1 MSFLFNT
8 AWALRHCRKRLF
20 ESILI
25 VFVIGLGV
33 AVIVSILTVILLVQS
48 QMQSVYNYEWI
59 RTFRV
64 YSAASFSRTTG
75 QEPILSIVQERPQE
89 PLQVSL
95 SELKDL
101 ERSLPTGMYVFAEQ
115 TMSFPSRLLPKP
127 AEEADETL
135 GSYYETIGPASMSS
149 QGTTRV
155 ITTRSMAVSEES
167 IVIVEV
173 QPDVDG
179 TEPLDAEAEA
189 VETEQQEADALV
201 QLKSMTLDQYIT
213 MREQYEYINMVGTTI
228 SYFDFKQYRIAKGNL
243 FVEAD
248 IANGSRVMVLSDQL
262 ANRIFP
268 DQDPIGQHI
277 PIEIFGMEQ
286 NVLYTVIGVLAPFEE
301 NESFSISMAFGE
313 YPAFV
318 PITAMPSS
326 WTAGAD
332 QETLLDNF
340 VIGVEDGIDLAE
352 ASEIIQ
358 AEIRQRYGDLGIV
371 DNSYLV
377 LTEQNNS
384 SYSLYIIIAIFASL
398 GLVIAAINI
407 LNLMLARVLRRTKSI
422 GLAMALGSA
431 KSTVFGQFLLEAVIL
446 GLTGAVVGIGLSFA
460 LVKGI
465 ISKLILTEISF
476 GITSIAAGCGLGLLV
491 SLLFGVYPAYQG
503 AAIDPVDA
511 LRTE

>member
-1 MSFLFNT
+1 
-8 AWALRHCRKRLF
+8 
-20 ESILI
+20 
-25 VFVIGLGV
+25 
-33 AVIVSILTVILLVQS
+33 
-48 QMQSVYNYEWI
+48 
-59 RTFRV
+59 
-64 YSAASFSRTTG
+64 
-75 QEPILSIVQERPQE
+75 
-89 PLQVSL
+89 
-95 SELKDL
+95 
-101 ERSLPTGMYVFAEQ
+101 
-115 TMSFPSRLLPKP
+115 
-127 AEEADETL
+127 
-135 GSYYETIGPASMSS
+135 
-149 QGTTRV
+149 
-155 ITTRSMAVSEES
+155 
-167 IVIVEV
+167 
-173 QPDVDG
+173 
-179 TEPLDAEAEA
+179 
-189 VETEQQEADALV
+189 
-201 QLKSMTLDQYIT
+201 
-213 MREQYEYINMVGTTI
+213 
-228 SYFDFKQYRIAKGNL
+228 
-243 FVEAD
+243 
-248 IANGSRVMVLSDQL
+248 
-262 ANRIFP
+262 
-268 DQDPIGQHI
+268 
-277 PIEIFGMEQ
+277 MEQ
-286 NVLYTVIGVLAPFEE
+286 DVLYTVIGVLAPFEE

>member
-1 MSFLFNT
+1 M
-8 AWALRHCRKRLF
+8 
-20 ESILI
+20 
-25 VFVIGLGV
+25 
-33 AVIVSILTVILLVQS
+33 
-48 QMQSVYNYEWI
+48 
-59 RTFRV
+59 
-64 YSAASFSRTTG
+64 
-75 QEPILSIVQERPQE
+75 
-89 PLQVSL
+89 
-95 SELKDL
+95 
-101 ERSLPTGMYVFAEQ
+101 
-115 TMSFPSRLLPKP
+115 
-127 AEEADETL
+127 
-135 GSYYETIGPASMSS
+135 
-149 QGTTRV
+149 
-155 ITTRSMAVSEES
+155 
-167 IVIVEV
+167 
-173 QPDVDG
+173 
-179 TEPLDAEAEA
+179 
-189 VETEQQEADALV
+189 

-286 NVLYTVIGVLAPFEE
+286 DVLYTVIGVLAPFEE